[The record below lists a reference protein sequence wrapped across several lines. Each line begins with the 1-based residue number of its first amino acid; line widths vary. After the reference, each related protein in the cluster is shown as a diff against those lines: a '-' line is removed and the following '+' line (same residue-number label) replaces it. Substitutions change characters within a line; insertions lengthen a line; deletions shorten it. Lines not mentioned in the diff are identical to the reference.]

1 MLICLFHGQRIGGE
15 LCFFFVFLRTFLHNK
30 AMTSASN
37 DSPKP
42 MMKVSITPEFQTAY
56 SCIER
61 GENTLVL
68 GSAGTGKSTF
78 LKWVRKKIGSNK
90 KHVVLAPTGMAAL
103 QVGGQT
109 IHSFFGFK
117 AQLMQ
122 DDTAW
127 HRPRNRKIY
136 EALELIIL
144 DEISMV
150 RADIFESIDKFLRR
164 YGPQKGEPFGGV
176 QILALGDVFQLP
188 PVVRRDERDYFQDT
202 FGTAFFWGA
211 NAWREG
217 GFQVVE
223 FTEIFR
229 QNDAP
234 FIELLNRV
242 RYGERSGGLLD
253 ALNTRLGQG
262 DTEGAVILA
271 ARNATVDTIN
281 AEEMEKLP
289 ADEHIYDA
297 KTTGKVEESVFT
309 SPSHLSLK
317 KGARVMFTRND
328 ALGRWVNGSLG
339 KVISCDEKT
348 VKVKTDEGRLYTVEP
363 VKWEV
368 TKYKLDEDTEAPVA
382 EVAGTFSQLPLT
394 PAWALTIHK
403 AQGQTLE
410 KCVIN
415 LSDGGIFAEGQ
426 LYVALSRARALESIT
441 LTDPITA
448 ADIRTSYD
456 VKKFYQQYMRR

>member
-1 MLICLFHGQRIGGE
+1 
-15 LCFFFVFLRTFLHNK
+15 
-30 AMTSASN
+30 
-37 DSPKP
+37 
-42 MMKVSITPEFQTAY
+42 
-56 SCIER
+56 
-61 GENTLVL
+61 
-68 GSAGTGKSTF
+68 
-78 LKWVRKKIGSNK
+78 
-90 KHVVLAPTGMAAL
+90 MAAL

-136 EALELIIL
+136 EALEMIIL

-150 RADIFESIDKFLRR
+150 RADVFNSIDQFLRR
-164 YGPQKGEPFGGV
+164 YGPKKGEPFGGV
-176 QILALGDVFQLP
+176 QIVALGDVFQLP
-188 PVVRRDERDYFQDT
+188 PVVRRDERDFFQDT

-211 NAWREG
+211 DAWREG
-217 GFQVVE
+217 AFEVVE

-229 QNDAP
+229 QSDAP
-234 FIELLNRV
+234 FIDLLNRV
-242 RYGERSGGLLD
+242 RYGERSSDLLSK
-253 ALNTRLGQG
+253 LNTRLGQG
-262 DTEGAVILA
+262 DTDGAVILA
-271 ARNATVDTIN
+271 ARNNTVDAIN

-289 ADEHIYDA
+289 EDEHIYDA
-297 KTTGKVEESVFT
+297 KTTGKVDENVFT

-328 ALGRWVNGSLG
+328 AMGRWVNGSLG
-339 KVISCDEKT
+339 KVIKCDVKT
-348 VKVKTDEGRLYTVEP
+348 VRVKMDEGRTYNVEP
-363 VKWEV
+363 VKWEL
-368 TKYKLDEDTEAPVA
+368 TKYKLDEETEQPVA
-382 EVAGTFSQLPLT
+382 EVAGTYSQLPLA

-426 LYVALSRARALESIT
+426 LYVALSRARSLESIT
-441 LTDPITA
+441 LTDPITVS
-448 ADIRTSYD
+448 DIRTSRD
-456 VKKFYQQYMRR
+456 VKAFYQGFFKR

>member
-1 MLICLFHGQRIGGE
+1 MSE
-15 LCFFFVFLRTFLHNK
+15 ST
-30 AMTSASN
+30 
-37 DSPKP
+37 PKP

-56 SCIER
+56 ACIEN
-61 GENTLVL
+61 GDNTLVL

-78 LKWVRKKIGSNK
+78 LKWVRKKVGEHK

-136 EALELIIL
+136 EALEMIIL

-150 RADIFESIDKFLRR
+150 RADVFNSIDQFLRR
-164 YGPQKGEPFGGV
+164 YGPRKGEPFGGV
-176 QILALGDVFQLP
+176 QIIALGDVFQLP
-188 PVVRRDERDYFQDT
+188 PVVRRDERDFFQDT

-211 NAWREG
+211 DAWREG
-217 GFQVVE
+217 AFEVVE

-229 QNDAP
+229 QSDAP
-234 FIELLNRV
+234 FIDLLNRV
-242 RYGERSGGLLD
+242 RYGERSSDLLSK
-253 ALNTRLGQG
+253 LNTRLGQG
-262 DTEGAVILA
+262 DTDGAVILA
-271 ARNATVDTIN
+271 ARNNTVDAIN

-289 ADEHIYDA
+289 EDEHIYDA
-297 KTTGKVEESVFT
+297 KTTGKVDENVFT

-328 ALGRWVNGSLG
+328 AMGRWVNGSLG
-339 KVISCDEKT
+339 KVIKCDVKT
-348 VKVKTDEGRLYTVEP
+348 VRVKMDEGRTYNVEP
-363 VKWEV
+363 VKWEL
-368 TKYKLDEDTEAPVA
+368 TKYKLDEETEQPVA
-382 EVAGTFSQLPLT
+382 EVAGTYSQLPLA

-426 LYVALSRARALESIT
+426 LYVALSRARSLESIT
-441 LTDPITA
+441 LTDPITVS
-448 ADIRTSYD
+448 DIRTSRD
-456 VKKFYQQYMRR
+456 VKAFYQGFFKR